1 MAGAVVAFA
10 GLPALAR
17 RQAGHRR
24 TRASHS
30 RHDLV
35 TTAASVGEGEAQAA
49 QLNAKHGI
57 SGSVAFAAGPG
68 GLVKAVLT
76 HQNGTSAEVHLHG
89 ATVTS
94 FAQSSGDEVL
104 FLRPDA
110 VLDGSKPI
118 AGGVPLCFPRFGPSP
133 EMQQHGFARNVSW
146 SVLRTSADIRPDDP
160 EPAVQLRL
168 ADDEYTR
175 SMWPHAFEAL
185 YEVTLRRD
193 KLRLVLQVKNCNAE
207 APFDFTCALHTYLE
221 VVDAGLPAVKVT
233 GLRGCT
239 YLDKVPDPKVPVR
252 KVETADSVRFGQ
264 ALVDRMYL
272 DTPAEVILEV
282 GTGAGVAVEHVSG
295 FEDHVVWN
303 PHTTLPD
310 CWTSF
315 VCVESAKTRSQTL
328 QPGYVWEAEANLA
341 VLDLPVE

>member
-1 MAGAVVAFA
+1 MAGTAVAFT
-10 GLPALAR
+10 ALQAPVR
-17 RQAGHRR
+17 RQAGRRR
-24 TRASHS
+24 TRASAS
-30 RHDLV
+30 RHGHV
-35 TTAASVGEGEAQAA
+35 TTAASVVEAEAQAA
-49 QLNAKHGI
+49 ELNGTHCI
-57 SGSVAFAAGPG
+57 PGSVSFAAGPG

-104 FLRPDA
+104 FVRPDA
-110 VLDGSKPI
+110 VFDGSKPI
-118 AGGVPLCFPRFGPSP
+118 AGGVPICFPRFGPSP
-133 EMQQHGFARNVSW
+133 EMQQHGFARNVAW
-146 SVLRTSADIRPDDP
+146 EVLRTSADLRPDDP
-160 EPAVQLRL
+160 EPCVQLRL
-168 ADDEYTR
+168 TDSDYTR
-175 SMWPHAFEAL
+175 SMWPHSFEAL

-193 KLRLVLQVKNCNAE
+193 KLRLVLQVKNCNADKALE
-207 APFDFTCALHTYLE
+207 FTCALHTYLE
-221 VVDAGLPAVKVT
+221 VVDAALPAVQVT

-252 KVETADSVRFGQ
+252 KVESSEAVRFGGG
-264 ALVDRMYL
+264 LVDRMYL

-295 FEDHVVWN
+295 FEDHVLWN

-315 VCVESAKTRSQTL
+315 VCVESAKTRAQTL
-328 QPGYVWEAEANLA
+328 EPGYVWEAEANLV
-341 VLDLPVE
+341 VLDLPA